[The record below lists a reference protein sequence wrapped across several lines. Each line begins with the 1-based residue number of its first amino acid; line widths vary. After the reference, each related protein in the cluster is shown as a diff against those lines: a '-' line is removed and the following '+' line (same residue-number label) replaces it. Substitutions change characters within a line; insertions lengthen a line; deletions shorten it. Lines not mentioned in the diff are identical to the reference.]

1 MSVQTDLLSHSNRLP
16 HSHITHGR
24 PRVTGNSDEELF
36 RQSAALRIVKNTF
49 LPAHDP
55 QINLEEIDVKA
66 SFLIGRLLFAGFF
79 ISSGIN
85 HLQKRKEMAEYARAK
100 GVPQPELAVTLSA
113 VPLLI
118 GGTSLALGVKPK
130 LGAMALVGFLAGV
143 SPVMHDFWRNEDP
156 QERQT
161 NMIMFLKNLAL
172 AGAALALA
180 GVEEPW
186 EASVPVG
193 KPTLADKMRS
203 VRRKLA

>member
-1 MSVQTDLLSHSNRLP
+1 M
-16 HSHITHGR
+16 
-24 PRVTGNSDEELF
+24 
-36 RQSAALRIVKNTF
+36 
-49 LPAHDP
+49 
-55 QINLEEIDVKA
+55 KA
-66 SFLIGRLLFAGFF
+66 PFLIGRLLFAGFF

-85 HLQKRKEMAEYARAK
+85 HLKKRKEMAEYARAK

-130 LGAMALVGFLAGV
+130 LGAVAILGFLAGV
-143 SPVMHDFWRNEDP
+143 SPVMHDFWRNENP

-161 NMIMFLKNLAL
+161 NMIMFLKNMAL

-193 KPTLADKMRS
+193 KPTLTDKTRS
-203 VRRKLA
+203 VRRKLVA

>member
-1 MSVQTDLLSHSNRLP
+1 
-16 HSHITHGR
+16 
-24 PRVTGNSDEELF
+24 
-36 RQSAALRIVKNTF
+36 
-49 LPAHDP
+49 
-55 QINLEEIDVKA
+55 VKA
-66 SFLIGRLLFAGFF
+66 PFLIGRLLFAGFF

-85 HLQKRKEMAEYARAK
+85 HLQKRKEMAQYAGAK

-118 GGTSLALGVKPK
+118 GGASLALGVKPK
-130 LGAMALVGFLAGV
+130 LGAMAIVGFLVGV
-143 SPVMHDFWRNEDP
+143 SPVMHDFWRNEDT
-156 QERQT
+156 QERQA
-161 NMIMFLKNLAL
+161 NMIHFLKNLAL

-193 KPTLADKMRS
+193 KPSLADKLRS